1 MLLSYEQMGDLM
13 EQEAARFPDA
23 FFERLNGGI
32 RLEEEALPD
41 PDFPEGEMY
50 IMGEYCHD
58 MLGRYIVLYYGSFA
72 ALLAEE
78 DEETWKDEIF
88 ATVAH
93 EFTHHME
100 DTAGLHALDDKDA
113 EFLRQA
119 REELGR
125 KESGEGRVES
135 EEWRVKSGE

>member
-1 MLLSYEQMGDLM
+1 MILTYEQMGDLL
-13 EQEAARFPDA
+13 EEIAAQFPDV
-23 FFERLNGGI
+23 FFQDLNGGI
-32 RLEEEALPD
+32 QLEEESLPD

-58 MLGRYIVLYYGSFA
+58 LLGRYILLYYGSFA

-78 DEETWKDEIF
+78 DEDVWREELF
-88 ATVAH
+88 ATIAH

-100 DTAGLHALDDKDA
+100 DTAMLHVLDEKDA

-119 REELGR
+119 LEEYGD
-125 KESGEGRVES
+125 EGT
-135 EEWRVKSGE
+135 

>member
-1 MLLSYEQMGDLM
+1 MLLSYDQLGDLM

-23 FFERLNGGI
+23 FFARLNGGI

-58 MLGRYIVLYYGSFA
+58 CLGRYILLYYGSFA

-78 DEETWKDEIF
+78 PEEVWRQEMF
-88 ATVAH
+88 ATLAH
-93 EFTHHME
+93 EFTHCLE
-100 DTAGLHALDDKDA
+100 DDAGLHTLDDKDA
-113 EFLRQA
+113 QFLREA
-119 REELGR
+119 LEALDDEE
-125 KESGEGRVES
+125 
-135 EEWRVKSGE
+135 

>member
-1 MLLSYEQMGDLM
+1 MLLSYDQLGDLM

-23 FFERLNGGI
+23 FFAHLNGGI

-58 MLGRYIVLYYGSFA
+58 CLGRYILLYYGSFA

-78 DEETWKDEIF
+78 PEEVWRQEMF
-88 ATVAH
+88 ATLAH
-93 EFTHHME
+93 EFTHCLE
-100 DTAGLHALDDKDA
+100 DSAGLHALDDKDA
-113 EFLRQA
+113 QFLRDA
-119 REELGR
+119 LAALDDEE
-125 KESGEGRVES
+125 
-135 EEWRVKSGE
+135 